1 MSCKH
6 YDVYTRIHT
15 YDSIIEYESTKLI
28 THDDIHIR
36 RSYNT
41 RPQSRIQYYTAK
53 HNFVTGFINRP
64 IGLDE
69 DGVTFVHVFDVCRL
83 VKIDTRQAARRK
95 FVSSRRG
102 LADLTERKQNEQD
115 MNDKNNKKFIR
126 SFIVSSRDTYVQS

>member
-1 MSCKH
+1 M
-6 YDVYTRIHT
+6 
-15 YDSIIEYESTKLI
+15 
-28 THDDIHIR
+28 
-36 RSYNT
+36 
-41 RPQSRIQYYTAK
+41 
-53 HNFVTGFINRP
+53 TGFINRP

-126 SFIVSSRDTYVQS
+126 YLLYKCPLAIRTSNRKILVE